1 MALLSVEEEM
11 ERAQPTAPFS
21 NSTDG
26 FGWMSIWCDE
36 CAQEADCP
44 LLLVAMMNRTPA
56 AWVLREP
63 LGINKYTCIEYQEA
77 KGGEEAT
84 V

>member
-1 MALLSVEEEM
+1 MALLSVEDEM
-11 ERAQPTAPFS
+11 ARALPEMPFS
-21 NSTDG
+21 NSTEG

-36 CAQEADCP
+36 CIRERNCP

-56 AWVLREP
+56 SWELRDQ
-63 LGINKYTCIEYQEA
+63 GSINRYTCTEFEGAPDGEA
-77 KGGEEAT
+77 PP